1 MSYDNNYLHDHAA
14 DQAATEEAKLS
25 ALAAEIRAG
34 MTIGDYLPEIET
46 SASFDASCCQTITKA
61 YMDGTN
67 PAVVLHNYALNWLD
81 TESQR
86 LAKKRLA
93 QTN

>member
-34 MTIGDYLPEIET
+34 FNISDFIDEIEI
-46 SASFDASCCQTITKA
+46 SASFDDSCCHAITQA
-61 YMDGTN
+61 FMDGTS
-67 PAVVLHNYALNWLD
+67 PAILLHNYALNWLD
-81 TESQR
+81 VEADR
-86 LAKKRLA
+86 LAKERMK
-93 QTN
+93 